1 MFNVKM
7 GRVSRLLE
15 HKNRL
20 TIQNNQPH
28 KHTEWLPNQP
38 NTLISQTKQT
48 NQVTSQQTRRKN
60 NQPDNQSNNQKTN

>member
-1 MFNVKM
+1 MKM

-20 TIQNNQPH
+20 TIQNNQQTH
-28 KHTEWLPNQP
+28 RMIIM
-38 NTLISQTKQT
+38 ISQTKQT